1 MSFFSSFSWLFLM
14 NAAEEVL
21 QYRVT
26 RFMTGG
32 RGVTVVLE
40 VQLPS
45 SGMDSQV
52 ASSFEM
58 WYDVI

>member
-1 MSFFSSFSWLFLM
+1 M

-21 QYRVT
+21 QYRVM